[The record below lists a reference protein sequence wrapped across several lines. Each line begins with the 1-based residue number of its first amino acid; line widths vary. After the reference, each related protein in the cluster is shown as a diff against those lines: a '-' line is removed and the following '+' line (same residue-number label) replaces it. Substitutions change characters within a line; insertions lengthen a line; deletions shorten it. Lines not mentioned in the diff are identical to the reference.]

1 MKNLNTIN
9 DIIDFAIS
17 REQRSI
23 EFYSRLAE
31 DAPNT
36 ELKNVFLVLINE
48 ETKHKELLGKI
59 KRQKN
64 FKINSEDL
72 EKLEIATNVFD
83 DNANE
88 DSLSLKDA
96 MLIGIRRETAS
107 YNLYKK
113 LSEASDNEEI
123 KNIFEALS
131 KEEMKH
137 KQRFEKE
144 IENL

>member
-1 MKNLNTIN
+1 MKNIKTIN
-9 DIIDFAIS
+9 EILDFAIS

-23 EFYSRLAE
+23 EFYNRLAE
-31 DAPNT
+31 DAPNL
-36 ELKNVFLVLINE
+36 ELKNVFLVLADE
-48 ETKHKELLGKI
+48 ETKHKELLQKI

-64 FKINSEDL
+64 YKINSEDL
-72 EKLEIATNVFD
+72 EKLEISTGVFE
-83 DNANE
+83 DNASE

-113 LSEASDNEEI
+113 LADASDNEEF
-123 KNIFEALS
+123 KNIFETLS
-131 KEEMKH
+131 NEELKH